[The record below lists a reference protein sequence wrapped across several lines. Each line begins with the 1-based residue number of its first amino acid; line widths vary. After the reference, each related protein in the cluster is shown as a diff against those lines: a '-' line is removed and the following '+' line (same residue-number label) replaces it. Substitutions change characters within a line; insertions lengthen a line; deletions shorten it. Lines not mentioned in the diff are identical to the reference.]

1 MLKGTSQDSEICYT
15 WAFNSKANY
24 SNFDL
29 IVLSYLY
36 TVYDLENMKVGFGI
50 YSDYVYQIKG
60 PEHR

>member
-1 MLKGTSQDSEICYT
+1 MCYT
-15 WAFNSKANY
+15 RAYNSKSNY

-29 IVLSYLY
+29 VVLSYLY
-36 TVYDLENMKVGFGI
+36 TVYDLGDMKVGFGI